1 MQRKG
6 FETLLYSAGGVILL
20 AAILIAANFLLG
32 AFTARV
38 DLTEGDVYT
47 LSPGT
52 KAILSKLEAPV
63 RIRLYYSQG
72 SNAVPDGLKTFS

>member
-1 MQRKG
+1 MKRSK
-6 FETLLYSAGGVILL
+6 ETLWYSAGGVIALFVIL
-20 AAILIAANFLLG
+20 VAATSLR

-52 KAILSKLEAPV
+52 RSS
-63 RIRLYYSQG
+63 RS
-72 SNAVPDGLKTFS
+72 